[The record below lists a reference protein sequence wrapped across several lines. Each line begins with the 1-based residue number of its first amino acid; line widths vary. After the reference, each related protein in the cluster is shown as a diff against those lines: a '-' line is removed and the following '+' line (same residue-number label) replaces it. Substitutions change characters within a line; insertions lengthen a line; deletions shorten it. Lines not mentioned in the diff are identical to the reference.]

1 MVKERYKDTDLREAL
16 KRKYADTPQLPA
28 DFITKMQE
36 EALTHSLPNRERR
49 KSVLRWIAAAACLLI
64 IIGVGINYK
73 FFRITDVP
81 SQNATMSESMMAHQT
96 KTAVDEE
103 TLSSSSSKPADEQSV
118 GNGLAVR
125 SMQTEQQLTAHKQ
138 KEVTDK
144 SEPERKV
151 QVEVATSTPN
161 LHYAAQSLTYDST
174 YQAPSMM
181 NAFIDKIAEYNKVK
195 GVTLDCTSDCDG
207 NNVVN
212 TAYVFQ
218 DTKELDLFARLLQ
231 AACSYD
237 SKTPGYLLRFSN
249 KQFYF
254 TLKDQYKGEKYLW
267 MAERLVDGRILLLS
281 SHSPIASKV
290 SAACYQNY
298 LEQLTH
304 IHTNTIQF

>member
-36 EALTHSLPNRERR
+36 ETLTHSLPNRERR

-96 KTAVDEE
+96 TTAVDEE

-125 SMQTEQQLTAHKQ
+125 SMQTEQQLTAHEQ

-144 SEPERKV
+144 AEPERKV
-151 QVEVATSTPN
+151 QVEAATSTPN
-161 LHYAAQSLTYDST
+161 LHYAAQSLAYDST
-174 YQAPSMM
+174 YQAPSKM

-195 GVTLDCTSDCDG
+195 GVMLDCMSDCDG

-212 TAYVFQ
+212 KAYVFQ

-254 TLKDQYKGEKYLW
+254 TLKDPHKGEKYLW

-304 IHTNTIQF
+304 IHSNTIQF

>member
-36 EALTHSLPNRERR
+36 ETLTHSLPNRERR

-125 SMQTEQQLTAHKQ
+125 SMQTEQQLTVKEQ

-151 QVEVATSTPN
+151 QVEATTSTPN

-174 YQAPSMM
+174 YQAPSKM

>member
-36 EALTHSLPNRERR
+36 ETLTHSLPNRERR

-151 QVEVATSTPN
+151 QVEAATSTPN
-161 LHYAAQSLTYDST
+161 LHYAAQSLAYDST
-174 YQAPSMM
+174 YQAPSKM

-207 NNVVN
+207 DNVVN
-212 TAYVFQ
+212 KAYVFQ

-304 IHTNTIQF
+304 IHSNTIQF

>member
-36 EALTHSLPNRERR
+36 ETLTHSLPNRERR

-96 KTAVDEE
+96 TTAVDEE

-125 SMQTEQQLTAHKQ
+125 SMQTEQQLTAHEQ

-144 SEPERKV
+144 AEPERKM
-151 QVEVATSTPN
+151 QVETPASTPN
-161 LHYAAQSLTYDST
+161 IHYAAQSMAYDST
-174 YQAPSMM
+174 YQAPSKM

-207 NNVVN
+207 DKVVN
-212 TAYVFQ
+212 RAYVFQ

-254 TLKDQYKGEKYLW
+254 TLKDQHKGEKYLW

-304 IHTNTIQF
+304 IHTNTIEF

>member
-36 EALTHSLPNRERR
+36 ETLTHSLPNRERR

-161 LHYAAQSLTYDST
+161 LHYAAQSLAYDST
-174 YQAPSMM
+174 YQAPSKM

-212 TAYVFQ
+212 KAYVFQ

-254 TLKDQYKGEKYLW
+254 TLKDQHKGEKYLW

-304 IHTNTIQF
+304 IHSNTIQF

>member
-174 YQAPSMM
+174 YQAPSKM

-207 NNVVN
+207 DNVVN
-212 TAYVFQ
+212 KAYVFQ

-254 TLKDQYKGEKYLW
+254 TLKDQHKGEKYLW

>member
-36 EALTHSLPNRERR
+36 ETLTHSLPNRERR

-96 KTAVDEE
+96 TTAVYEE

-151 QVEVATSTPN
+151 QVEAATSTSN
-161 LHYAAQSLTYDST
+161 MYYAAQSMTYDST
-174 YQAPSMM
+174 YQAPSKM

-195 GVTLDCTSDCDG
+195 GVMLDCTSDCDG

-254 TLKDQYKGEKYLW
+254 TLKDQHKGEKYLW

-304 IHTNTIQF
+304 IHTNTIEF